1 MPVSRV
7 FICPNADQTSSATS
21 DMAANKCFHTN
32 ACTKSELTVSQG
44 QSNGA
49 ATHSPYV
56 LSTPN
61 EFLSTTARTQN
72 HKFLFAFS
80 GSFFFVFCF
89 FSEHYFSS
97 LSQEHCNVIHWP
109 ETEVQ

>member
-80 GSFFFVFCF
+80 GSCFFFFF
-89 FSEHYFSS
+89 FS
-97 LSQEHCNVIHWP
+97 LSTIFHLCHKNTVM
-109 ETEVQ
+109 

>member
-56 LSTPN
+56 LSIPN

-72 HKFLFAFS
+72 HKFLHSVALVF
-80 GSFFFVFCF
+80 FCF
-89 FSEHYFSS
+89 FF
-97 LSQEHCNVIHWP
+97 L
-109 ETEVQ
+109 